1 MVELGGGGAGR
12 GGSGHD
18 AAPAEALARGLL
30 TRVDELADTLVA
42 VINEQN
48 PGYRLL
54 NVVPGQDLRT
64 SCHDNIERVLQ
75 LVGHGGGLEPEK
87 VARYY
92 DAARAT
98 GERRAR
104 QRLPLDDVLRSFR
117 LGGRLVWQALI
128 DQARAEGAAATG
140 DLLDVATRVW
150 EVVDASSAQV
160 AAAYHAAERA
170 LVRADEQRRAA
181 LWEGL
186 LQGRGSD
193 AAFAY
198 EASRTIRLPVD
209 GPYVAVAAAGHVFTG
224 DLTEALGNRLDPL
237 GFASAWQV
245 RADVLAGL
253 VSVPSRDLAGLADAV
268 AALIPGPV
276 GVSLVV
282 DGLAEVHTAHRQS
295 VLAMRTVPDGES
307 AVVRLADRLPEALL
321 LSSPELTG
329 SLVAKWLGILLEL
342 PADERRL
349 LLETLAVWVGTGGS
363 ATRSARQLH
372 CHRNTVLNR
381 MRRIE
386 TLTGHPV
393 AGGDIPLE
401 LALVVRALPFL
412 PPRRVP

>member
-1 MVELGGGGAGR
+1 MTGGTGR
-12 GGSGHD
+12 E
-18 AAPAEALARGLL
+18 AVPAAEALAKSLL
-30 TRVDELADTLVA
+30 ARVDELAGTLVG

-54 NVVPGQDLRT
+54 NVVPGEDLRK
-64 SCHDNIERVLQ
+64 SCHDNLERVLQ
-75 LVGHGGGLEPEK
+75 LVGHGGELAPAEA
-87 VARYY
+87 ARHY

-128 DQARAEGAAATG
+128 DQARAEGVADTG

-150 EVVDASSAQV
+150 EVVDATSAQV
-160 AAAYHAAERA
+160 AAAYHAAEQA

-193 AAFAY
+193 AAFAH
-198 EASRTIRLPVD
+198 EASRIIRVPVE
-209 GPYVAVAAAGHVFTG
+209 GPYVAVAASGQAFTG
-224 DLTEALGNRLDPL
+224 DLTEALGHRLDSL
-237 GFASAWQV
+237 GLASAWQV

-253 VSVPSRDLAGLADAV
+253 VAVPSGGPAGLAEAL
-268 AALIPGPV
+268 AALVTGPV
-276 GVSLVV
+276 GVSLIVN
-282 DGLAEVHTAHRQS
+282 GLAEVHTAHRQA
-295 VLAMRTVPDGES
+295 VLAMRTVPNGET

-329 SLVAKWLGILLEL
+329 SLVAKWLGTLLEL

-349 LLETLAVWVGTGGS
+349 LLDTLATWVGAGGS
-363 ATRSARQLH
+363 ATRAARLLH

-386 TLTGHPV
+386 ALTGYPV
-393 AGGDIPLE
+393 AGGEIPLE
-401 LALVVRALPFL
+401 LALVVRALPFV
-412 PPRRVP
+412 PARRVP